1 MIVGRR
7 LSWHIIL
14 RYTGRGVAMH
24 VLFALAVIVGYR
36 VFDAWWM
43 AVPAMPVSVLAAA
56 LGVLLAFRNGSAYD
70 RWWEARSLWGGVVNW
85 SRTFARQVLTL
96 LPRPERGAGAALT
109 ELELAPSASPLLR
122 TAAERTRRLLTV
134 SGTRASDGAVRD
146 QFGQARV
153 HPEQGSPREKLAD
166 MGTATQAEGEARG
179 AITGGMVQDITEDAR
194 ELVYAQIGFVNA
206 MRCHLRRQDPLPEI
220 VPFFRP
226 PVIEA
231 LREEQNVPSALL
243 LWMGTRLRRIYGQVT
258 DTQQVFFLH
267 VTMDRTLSEL
277 TKLLGACERIKNTP
291 LPRQYDILLLAM
303 TRAYLVLLP
312 LGVVED
318 LGWLTPLVTA
328 VIAFLFIGLDA
339 VGRDIETPFE
349 DDLSDTP
356 MTALCRTIEIN
367 LRQML
372 GETELPPPVQP
383 QDGLLY

>member
-14 RYTGRGVAMH
+14 RYVGRGVAIH
-24 VLFALAVIVGYR
+24 VLFALTVIVGYR
-36 VFDAWWM
+36 VFDAEWLS
-43 AVPAMPVSVLAAA
+43 VPAMPVSVLAAA

-96 LPRPERGAGAALT
+96 LPRPEREAADSLK
-109 ELELAPSASPLLR
+109 ELELAPPTSPLLR
-122 TAAERTRRLLTV
+122 TAAERSKPLLTV

-153 HPEQGSPREKLAD
+153 RPEQGSPREKLAT
-166 MGTATQAEGEARG
+166 MHTAPQEEGEARG
-179 AITGGMVQDITEDAR
+179 VTGGMVTDITEEAR

-226 PVIEA
+226 AVIEA

-243 LWMGTRLRRIYGQVT
+243 LWMGTRLRRIYGQVSN
-258 DTQQVFFLH
+258 TQQVLFLH

-277 TKLLGACERIKNTP
+277 TNVLGACERIKNTP

-312 LGVVED
+312 LGVVTE

-339 VGRDIETPFE
+339 VGRDIEAPFE
-349 DDLSDTP
+349 DDVSDTP

-372 GETELPPPVQP
+372 GETELPPPIQP
-383 QDGLLY
+383 KDGLLY

>member
-14 RYTGRGVAMH
+14 RYVGRGVAIH
-24 VLFALAVIVGYR
+24 VLFALTVIVGYR
-36 VFDAWWM
+36 VFDAEWLS
-43 AVPAMPVSVLAAA
+43 VPAMPVSVLAAA

-96 LPRPERGAGAALT
+96 LPRPERGAADSLQ
-109 ELELAPSASPLLR
+109 ELAPPSSPLLR
-122 TAAERTRRLLTV
+122 TAAERSKPLLTV

-153 HPEQGSPREKLAD
+153 HPEQGSPREKLAS
-166 MGTATQAEGEARG
+166 MHTAPQAEGEARG
-179 AITGGMVQDITEDAR
+179 VTGGLVTDITEDAR

-226 PVIEA
+226 AVIEA

-243 LWMGTRLRRIYGQVT
+243 LWMGTRLRRIYGQVSN
-258 DTQQVFFLH
+258 TQQVLFLH

-277 TKLLGACERIKNTP
+277 TNVLGACERIKNTP

-312 LGVVED
+312 LGVVTE
-318 LGWLTPLVTA
+318 LGWLTPIVTA

-339 VGRDIETPFE
+339 VGRDIEEPFE
-349 DDLSDTP
+349 DDVSDTP

-383 QDGLLY
+383 RNGLLY

>member
-14 RYTGRGVAMH
+14 RYTGRAVVIH
-24 VLFALAVIVGYR
+24 VLFALLVIVGYR
-36 VFDAWWM
+36 LFDAEWM

-70 RWWEARSLWGGVVNW
+70 RWWEARTLWGGVVNY
-85 SRTFARQVLTL
+85 SRTFARQLLTL
-96 LPRPERGAGAALT
+96 LPRPGREAGDTLT
-109 ELELAPSASPLLR
+109 ELELAPPSSRLLR
-122 TAAERTRRLLTV
+122 TAVDRSSRLVTV
-134 SGTRASDGAVRD
+134 EGTRASDGAVRD

-153 HPEQGSPREKLAD
+153 HPEQGSPRERIAAL
-166 MGTATQAEGEARG
+166 GTSVEALGESRG
-179 AITGGMVQDITEDAR
+179 VVTSMKEDITEDAR
-194 ELVYAQIGFVNA
+194 ELVYAQMGFVNA
-206 MRCHLRRQDPLPEI
+206 LRCHLRRQDPLPEI

-226 PVIEA
+226 AVIEA
-231 LREEQNVPSALL
+231 LRDEQNVPSAIL

-258 DTQQVFFLH
+258 DTQKVLFLH

-277 TKLLGACERIKNTP
+277 TNLLGACERIKNTT

-312 LGVVED
+312 LGVVKE

-339 VGRDIETPFE
+339 VGRDVETPFE
-349 DDLSDTP
+349 DDVSDTP

-383 QDGLLY
+383 QNGILY